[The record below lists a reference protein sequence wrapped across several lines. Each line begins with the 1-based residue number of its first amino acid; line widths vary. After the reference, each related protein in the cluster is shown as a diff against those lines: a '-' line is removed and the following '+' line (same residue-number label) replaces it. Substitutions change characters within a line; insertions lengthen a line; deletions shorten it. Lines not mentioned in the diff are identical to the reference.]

1 MITGITHV
9 VRYIPNEDQA
19 LEFYRD
25 MLDFQVKM
33 DNPMGAPEQ
42 RWLTMN
48 VPAQPNMELVLMN
61 PNGWFK
67 GQELENALA
76 QIGKQPQLILVT
88 DDIDALQAKFKAA
101 GHFASEVNTMPW
113 GKDVQLRDPFGN
125 SIYVV
130 QNPSA

>member
-9 VRYIPNEDQA
+9 VRYIPNEEQA
-19 LEFYRD
+19 IAFYRD
-25 MLDFQVKM
+25 MLDFEVKM
-33 DNPMGAPEQ
+33 DNPMGTPEQ

-48 VPAQPNMELVLMN
+48 LAAQPQMELVLMN

-67 GQELENALA
+67 GQALEDALA

-88 DDIDALQAKFKAA
+88 DDIDALQAKFKTA
-101 GHFASEVNTMPW
+101 GHFASEVNTTPW

-130 QNPSA
+130 QNPSN